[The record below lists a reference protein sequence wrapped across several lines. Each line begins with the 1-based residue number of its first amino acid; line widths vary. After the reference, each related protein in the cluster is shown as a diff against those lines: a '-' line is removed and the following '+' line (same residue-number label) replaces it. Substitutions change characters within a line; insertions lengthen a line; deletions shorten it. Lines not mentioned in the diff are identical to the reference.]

1 MRFVS
6 PCCHYFTGRLK
17 FLNRT
22 DRLHAINEALRR
34 TGPTGSTAAQLAER
48 LEVSIRTIKRDVSAL
63 QQAGV
68 LIWAQPGPGGGY
80 MLDSAASLP
89 PVAFTPSQA
98 VAVAMA
104 LALLPPSSPF
114 SVDGHSAS
122 GKVLDT
128 LGSTTRTRTQTLA
141 KKVWVDREPAE
152 RKVTTSVLRSIERSL
167 TEELVLSIR
176 YRTATGLGSARRV
189 EPVLAAWTAGRW
201 YLVAH
206 CQHRNNIRWFRFD
219 RIERADITHR
229 HYVPKPTASIGR
241 PPDSAHPVA

>member
-1 MRFVS
+1 MS
-6 PCCHYFTGRLK
+6 PCCHHLSAMLK

-34 TGPTGSTAAQLAER
+34 TGPSGFTAAQLAEHF
-48 LEVSIRTIKRDVSAL
+48 EVSIRTIKRDLSTL

-80 MLDSAASLP
+80 MLDTAASLP

-98 VAVAMA
+98 VAIAVA

-114 SVDGHSAS
+114 SVDGRSAS

-128 LGSTTRTRTQTLA
+128 LGSTTRLRTQALA
-141 KKVWVDREPAE
+141 KKVWVHREPNE
-152 RKVTTSVLRSIERSL
+152 RNVTAKVLRSIERSL
-167 TEELVLSIR
+167 AEELILSIR

-189 EPVLAAWTAGRW
+189 EPILAAWTGGRW

-206 CQHRNNIRWFRFD
+206 CQDRNNIRWFRFD
-219 RIERADITHR
+219 RIERADITHH
-229 HYVPKPTASIGR
+229 HYVPKPTASIGK
-241 PPDSAHPVA
+241 PPSSAHPVA